1 MADEGRIKLPERSTR
16 GKRMRA
22 QLQEEDNE
30 AGKGIMHYK
39 PYTPPNPGCTCSVS
53 STVPYVPS
61 VHFMPLM

>member
-39 PYTPPNPGCTCSVS
+39 PTLRLTWAAHTRRLALYHMC
-53 STVPYVPS
+53 
-61 VHFMPLM
+61 PLSI